1 MSDAGHLALAA
12 QREIVE
18 RHVFFERWFAGCLGE
33 VDYRAAISAFDSGFA
48 RIDPAG
54 GVQDLAGLDAM
65 LRGARGRFPSD
76 FSIVIDTL
84 APLWEREDAVLMTY
98 LEHQR
103 HEGRATSRRAAAL
116 FLKDADAPHGVAWR
130 FVQETWINDR
140 PGM

>member
-1 MSDAGHLALAA
+1 MTGAGDLALAA
-12 QREIVE
+12 AREVVD

-33 VDYRAAISAFDSGFA
+33 VDYRAAMTAFDAGFA

-54 GVQDLAGLDAM
+54 AMQDRAGLDVM

-76 FSIVIDTL
+76 FSISVDAIAT
-84 APLWEREDAVLMTY
+84 LWEREDAVLMSY

-116 FLKDADAPHGVAWR
+116 FLKDAGAPHGVAWR
-130 FVQETWINDR
+130 FVQETWINDL
-140 PGM
+140 PGT